1 MTTLVEKFDNGSR
14 HTWSRKIPVSAQ
26 VISGLIFA
34 TDSLSILATGA
45 TLYFSLIV
53 YSRASAEIYFSVI
66 SFVWI
71 TVILMF
77 QFAGLYKFEWILK
90 PRFYVDKMAV
100 AVLTAFLFLL
110 AVAFSFKISGTLS
123 RVWIASFGTS
133 TFASIF
139 LLRLGFS
146 KLAINLSARGLF
158 TRNVIVVGDGEQITR
173 LLQRISQLRPDFVA
187 VTGVFTDSFE
197 RFRPGLAGISIRG
210 STDDVAAYVRAQTV
224 DDVVVCLP
232 WSEDDRVL
240 SIIEKLRE
248 LPVNIH
254 IGADLLGFRLD
265 FRPPPGH
272 FGGMPIFEVA
282 GRPLSGWGVAIKI
295 CEDYVLGTLALAL
308 LLPFMGMIALA
319 VRFDSPGPVLFRQKR
334 LGFNNEVFEIYKF
347 RTMYCLPENPAWT
360 IQATPNDPR
369 ITRLGGLLRRWSLD
383 ELPQLFNVINGSM
396 SLVGPRP
403 HAVDHNQIFSQQIRG
418 YFARHRVKPGITGWA
433 QVRGFRGETNTP
445 EKLAARIRHD
455 IQYAENWSLLFDLR
469 ILIKTLVVCIGGRNA
484 Y

>member
-1 MTTLVEKFDNGSR
+1 M
-14 HTWSRKIPVSAQ
+14 
-26 VISGLIFA
+26 
-34 TDSLSILATGA
+34 
-45 TLYFSLIV
+45 
-53 YSRASAEIYFSVI
+53 
-66 SFVWI
+66 
-71 TVILMF
+71 
-77 QFAGLYKFEWILK
+77 
-90 PRFYVDKMAV
+90 
-100 AVLTAFLFLL
+100 
-110 AVAFSFKISGTLS
+110 
-123 RVWIASFGTS
+123 
-133 TFASIF
+133 
-139 LLRLGFS
+139 
-146 KLAINLSARGLF
+146 
-158 TRNVIVVGDGEQITR
+158 
-173 LLQRISQLRPDFVA
+173 
-187 VTGVFTDSFE
+187 
-197 RFRPGLAGISIRG
+197 
-210 STDDVAAYVRAQTV
+210 
-224 DDVVVCLP
+224 
-232 WSEDDRVL
+232 
-240 SIIEKLRE
+240 
-248 LPVNIH
+248 
-254 IGADLLGFRLD
+254 
-265 FRPPPGH
+265 
-272 FGGMPIFEVA
+272 
-282 GRPLSGWGVAIKI
+282 
-295 CEDYVLGTLALAL
+295 AL